1 MPLEHFARAVLIS
14 LSISS
19 IPMCR
24 LQGQENNKMRYKNR
38 KEGNCF
44 MHHRGNETGE
54 KDIESTVLENSG

>member
-1 MPLEHFARAVLIS
+1 
-14 LSISS
+14 
-19 IPMCR
+19 
-24 LQGQENNKMRYKNR
+24 MRYKNR